1 MHIHTYERW
10 WMAFGVTMLAGFL
23 CLLAVAAIA
32 NNIVPPSGMQQV
44 DPRTVARTPPFDHP
58 GLRRLPD
65 GSYEAYYVAQVFS
78 FTPSVLTLPEG
89 ARVTFY
95 VTSTDVVHGFFV
107 PRTDINMMVVPGW
120 VNTQTHVFRTPGE
133 YLLLCHE
140 YCGIGHQDM
149 FAKIEVTRR

>member
-1 MHIHTYERW
+1 MHIHRYERW
-10 WMAFGVTMLAGFL
+10 WMTFGVIMLAGFL
-23 CLLAVAAIA
+23 CLLAFAAVA
-32 NNIVPPSGMQQV
+32 NNIVPPSGMQQI
-44 DPRTVARTPPFDHP
+44 DPKAVAHTPPFDHP

-78 FTPSVLTLPEG
+78 FTPFVLTVPAG

-107 PRTDINMMVVPGW
+107 PHTDINMMVVPGW

-140 YCGIGHQDM
+140 YCGIGHQNM
-149 FAKIEVTRR
+149 FGKIEVIRH